1 MGYVSRY
8 FEQFDSWWE
17 LVLIDANSYRPY
29 LIVIAVDVDKFDL
42 NDFINTLTST
52 ISFLTTFLSMVSAL
66 KSRCL

>member
-8 FEQFDSWWE
+8 FEQFDSRWE

-29 LIVIAVDVDKFDL
+29 LIVIVVDVDKFDL

>member
-8 FEQFDSWWE
+8 FEQFDSRWE

-29 LIVIAVDVDKFDL
+29 FIVIVVDVDKFDL